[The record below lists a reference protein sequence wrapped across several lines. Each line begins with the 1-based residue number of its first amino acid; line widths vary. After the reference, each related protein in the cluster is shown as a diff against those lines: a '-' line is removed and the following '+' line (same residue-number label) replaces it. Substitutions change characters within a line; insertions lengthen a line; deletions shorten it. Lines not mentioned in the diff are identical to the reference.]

1 MMKIDSDIDSLQADK
16 AKIEHLLSIHR
27 HQINP
32 KFESGLELEFWEDR
46 QSRLIKTVRRA
57 IVPTL
62 IIFFIFNIISLT
74 LNYFAADTVYRAH
87 DISRNAISFAATW
100 VLLFTIYFMVN
111 KRSWN
116 LYYSP
121 VVAVVLCFTLTM
133 TQSILLSMQTSQLAW
148 RGSIVIVIGVI
159 FAYLYSGLRPRIT
172 FLAGMISVA
181 LTFTY
186 FEIASIHVPLWAV
199 INVLILPSLAG
210 LGLLTLSISSDRI
223 RFLQS
228 VIIGYDKKI
237 YTKLNQHFIL
247 LSHQDTLTLLGN
259 RRGFEQQLIS
269 CIENTKTTHSPFA
282 LLFIDVDYFK
292 LYNDTYGHDQGD
304 NALIR
309 VAQTLLR
316 HIHEGDAAIRY
327 GGEEFVVLLK
337 ETVHTE
343 AIKIA
348 ENILND
354 IRMQKIEHKSSRI
367 GDYLT
372 VSIGLTIYQGEVDTN
387 YPALLKIA
395 DQALY
400 SAKNTGRDR
409 YVTL

>member
-1 MMKIDSDIDSLQADK
+1 MG
-16 AKIEHLLSIHR
+16 
-27 HQINP
+27 P
-32 KFESGLELEFWEDR
+32 
-46 QSRLIKTVRRA
+46 
-57 IVPTL
+57 
-62 IIFFIFNIISLT
+62 
-74 LNYFAADTVYRAH
+74 
-87 DISRNAISFAATW
+87 
-100 VLLFTIYFMVN
+100 
-111 KRSWN
+111 
-116 LYYSP
+116 
-121 VVAVVLCFTLTM
+121 
-133 TQSILLSMQTSQLAW
+133 
-148 RGSIVIVIGVI
+148 
-159 FAYLYSGLRPRIT
+159 
-172 FLAGMISVA
+172 
-181 LTFTY
+181 
-186 FEIASIHVPLWAV
+186 PL
-199 INVLILPSLAG
+199 
-210 LGLLTLSISSDRI
+210 
-223 RFLQS
+223 
-228 VIIGYDKKI
+228 
-237 YTKLNQHFIL
+237 
-247 LSHQDTLTLLGN
+247 
-259 RRGFEQQLIS
+259 
-269 CIENTKTTHSPFA
+269 IENTKTTHSPFA

-337 ETVHTE
+337 DTTHTE

-354 IRMQKIEHKSSRI
+354 IRTQKIEHKSSRI

-372 VSIGLTIYQGEVDTN
+372 VSIGLTIYQGELNVD